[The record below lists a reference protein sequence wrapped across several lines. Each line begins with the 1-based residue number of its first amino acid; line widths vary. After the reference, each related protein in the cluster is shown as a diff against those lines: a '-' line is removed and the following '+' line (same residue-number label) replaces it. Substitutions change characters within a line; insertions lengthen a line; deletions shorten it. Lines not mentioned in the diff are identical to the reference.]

1 MGAHIITHSCLMIF
15 VLFLYLYYHNFG
27 RPWLS
32 ILFQTV
38 IIMLIIADVIIL
50 QANNTYS
57 IETEATH
64 YRLND
69 RMHTALI

>member
-1 MGAHIITHSCLMIF
+1 MAVLQSLYYFYIIHAIC
-15 VLFLYLYYHNFG
+15 LYYHNFG
-27 RPWLS
+27 RHRLS
-32 ILFQTV
+32 ILFWTV
-38 IIMLIIADVIIL
+38 IIMLIITDVIML

-57 IETEATH
+57 IETEVRS